1 VLDLNEW
8 LSTARFPAKPWLL
21 LGKGPTFDKRSRFD
35 LTGFNLL
42 GLNHVVDKL
51 TLDVTHIIDID
62 VVESCAASLA
72 GNTSWLVMP
81 RYPHVA
87 QARSQRRL
95 EDYFDDHPVLRDLDG
110 RGRLVSYNLSGTPVH
125 GMSPIIGVKYFSSEA
140 ALGIL
145 ARMGVAEVRSL
156 GIDGGR
162 SYAAAFGDLGSSTL
176 LANGQPVFDIQFDR
190 LAMIAEESGIDYQPL
205 VAPLRIF
212 IGTDESQVLAHRVL
226 EYSIRKSASVP
237 VEVTPML
244 GMTTPMPRNPDL
256 RPRTAF
262 SFNRFLIP
270 ELCGFRG
277 RALYLDA
284 DMVVYGDVAEL
295 AELPFGDHAVLCT
308 NQPEAPAQWRNH
320 AAFHPG
326 RHTAVMLLDCDKLRW
341 DVGEIV
347 SGLDDGRYGYHD
359 LMTGMCIVAPEQIA
373 DDIPRQWNHLERYEP
388 GVTKLL
394 HYTVVPTQ
402 PWKNDENPLVE
413 LWMGWYRDAVADGAV
428 PPDEVEALVADG
440 LAKPSLTAALATA
453 PSRQSVLTNAS
464 MDLAMARHRI
474 DRLEAEIASIR
485 RSRAYRLGTSIV
497 ETLRAPRGFLRRNLA
512 SGAGRAARRR

>member
-1 VLDLNEW
+1 MLDLNEW
-8 LSTARFPAKPWLL
+8 LSTTRFPDKPWLV
-21 LGKGPTFDKRSRFD
+21 LGKGPTFDRRGRFD
-35 LTGFNLL
+35 LTEFNLL
-42 GLNHVVDKL
+42 GLNHVVDKV
-51 TLDVTHIIDID
+51 TLDVAHMIDID

-72 GNTSWLVMP
+72 ENTSWLVMP
-81 RYPHVA
+81 RYPNVA
-87 QARSQRRL
+87 QARSPRRL
-95 EDYFDDHPVLRDLDG
+95 EDYFDDHPVLRDLDA
-110 RGRLVSYNLSGTPVH
+110 RGRLIFYNLSGAPVH

-145 ARMGVAEVRSL
+145 AQMGVTEVRSL

-162 SYAAAFGDLGSSTL
+162 AYASSFRDLSASTL
-176 LANGQPVFDIQFDR
+176 MANGQPVFDIQFDR
-190 LAMIAEESGIDYQPL
+190 LAMIAEEAGIDYRPL
-205 VAPLRIF
+205 VPPLRIF
-212 IGTDESQVLAHRVL
+212 IGTDESQVVAHRVL
-226 EYSIRKSASVP
+226 EYSIRSSASVP

-244 GMTTPMPRNPDL
+244 GMTTPMPKDPAL

-270 ELCGFRG
+270 KLCGYQG

-295 AELPFGDHAVLCT
+295 AELDFGDQAVLCT

-320 AAFHPG
+320 AGFHPG

-341 DVGEIV
+341 EASKIV
-347 SGLDDGRYGYHD
+347 AGLDEGRYGYHD
-359 LMTGMCIVAPEQIA
+359 LMTDMCIVAPDQIA
-373 DDIPRQWNHLERYEP
+373 DDIPREWNHLERYEP

-428 PPDEVEALVADG
+428 PPEEVEALMAEG
-440 LAKPSLTAALATA
+440 MAKPSLAAALGTA
-453 PSRQSVLTNAS
+453 PSRKSVLTNAS

-474 DRLEAEIASIR
+474 ARLEAEIESLR
-485 RSRAYRLGTSIV
+485 QSRAFRLGNSIV
-497 ETLRAPRGFLRRNLA
+497 ETLRSPRDFLRRNLP
-512 SGAGRAARRR
+512 AGRRR